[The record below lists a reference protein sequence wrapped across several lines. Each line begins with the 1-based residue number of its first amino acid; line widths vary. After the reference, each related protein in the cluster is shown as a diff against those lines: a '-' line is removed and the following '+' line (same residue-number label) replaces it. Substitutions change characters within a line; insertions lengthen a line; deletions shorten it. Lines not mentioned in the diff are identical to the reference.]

1 MPITTGGFDD
11 LVQLSQDTLH
21 YVGPDL
27 EIGNTSVGSTASI
40 GFNNTAGN
48 LVLAGVATGNATVN
62 LPQGGGTLL
71 TNVNLSA
78 GTTSNNLSAVTFA
91 NSNGVTFGLN
101 ASTVTASHAIN
112 LSAGTTSNN
121 LSAVTFANSNGISFG
136 LNASTVTVVY
146 GGFSSWSN
154 GPLITTAVISQ
165 ATLLLQPVIVPYA
178 ISANTLQFL
187 LLISN
192 LANLSTKIGFS
203 ISAGLYTINA
213 GNTGTL
219 SVASSTTQGY
229 SLTSAAVVGNDL
241 FYFSIPVTWNLTPG
255 PYVFGFAL
263 STGTTGTAAGS
274 VFGMSLYGTQSNLS
288 VIQTGETAAISNFSN
303 MVFPGYSQASVTGL
317 PSSVGITN
325 TASYIRSGAQP
336 TQPWFLLQGT

>member
-71 TNVNLSA
+71 TNV
-78 GTTSNNLSAVTFA
+78 
-91 NSNGVTFGLN
+91 
-101 ASTVTASHAIN
+101 N